1 MLSPIWSPCLGSNS
15 AANTSNTPLFYRHH
29 GPFSSSMIKQQ
40 EQQQPRANFIN
51 DEQKAVQALLE
62 LSGRAKQPLQLGET
76 RAQGKQPQDVHAGI
90 SMGLPIQRPK
100 RPAIIFVYH
109 VILQRPSLTYLRGLH
124 LTRHL
129 EDTHFEGL
137 LSTLRVPD
145 DVFELVFSVEGPGFK
160 GREKISL
167 RTDKNYQERR
177 WRSAI
182 SYLGQMPEKISR
194 QDWQGSNDTLV
205 YEVNF
210 ELIGCQD
217 EQGQMYREEF
227 DFTI

>member
-1 MLSPIWSPCLGSNS
+1 MLPPIWCPCSGSNS
-15 AANTSNTPLFYRHH
+15 TANTRNLPFFYRHH
-29 GPFSSSMIKQQ
+29 GPLSSSMIKQQ
-40 EQQQPRANFIN
+40 QPQQPWANFII
-51 DEQKAVQALLE
+51 DEQKAVQTLLE
-62 LSGRAKQPLQLGET
+62 LSGRAIEPLQLGET
-76 RAQGKQPQDVHAGI
+76 RAQGKQPQDVRAGI
-90 SMGLPIQRPK
+90 MGLPIQRPK

-109 VILQRPSLTYLRGLH
+109 VILQRPSMTYLRGLK
-124 LTRHL
+124 LTQHL

-137 LSTLRVPD
+137 LLTLRVPE
-145 DVFELVFSVEGPGFK
+145 DVFEFVFSVEGPGFK

-210 ELIGCQD
+210 ELIGRQ
-217 EQGQMYREEF
+217 EEPSQMYREEF